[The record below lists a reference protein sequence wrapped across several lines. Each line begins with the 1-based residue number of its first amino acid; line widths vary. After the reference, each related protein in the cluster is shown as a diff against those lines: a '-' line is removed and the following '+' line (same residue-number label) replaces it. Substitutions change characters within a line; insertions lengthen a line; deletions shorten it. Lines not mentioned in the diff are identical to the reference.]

1 MVWYDRIPEN
11 VISALRYVRD
21 EGPPELELYDR
32 DDVLYVMHCCG
43 FDDACDWV
51 HDHEDLYFE
60 AVRNVAPGSP
70 ATGSSRSNASV
81 RAS

>member
-1 MVWYDRIPEN
+1 MSYDRVPEN

-21 EGPPELELYDR
+21 EGPAELELYDR
-32 DDVLYVMHCCG
+32 DDVLYVMHNCG

-60 AVRNVAPGSP
+60 AVRNVIPGAPL
-70 ATGSSRSNASV
+70 TGAPHESASV
-81 RAS
+81 RA